1 MDTNQ
6 YLDLFLEESREHLQN
21 MDKGLLDLEQSHDNL
36 EVVNEIFRSAHTL
49 KGMAG
54 SMGFDTMMELTHQLE
69 NILDAIR
76 NNETM
81 IDGTIIDT
89 LFSAADQLEKMVDR
103 IAGGGRDDVDISKIM
118 TELKQVMG
126 EQERYPSQS
135 TTTEIHPS
143 DDFLSDVIEQAKDQG
158 FNVWQIEVIL
168 SKECVLK
175 VARAY
180 MVFQIVEQ
188 LGEIIETIPV
198 VEVIEEGEFD
208 STFAIKLITK
218 NDARDIQAKLMG
230 VSEVDS
236 IHVSALDK
244 ESIGLGLEEAASQQV
259 TYQNQ
264 MATSAVTSK
273 TKAKSANRTIRVSTQ
288 RLDELMNLFEEFI
301 INKGRIEMIARR
313 LKDQELNETV
323 EEVERTSGDLQ
334 DIILNLRMEPIEQV
348 FNRFPKMVR
357 SVSKDL
363 GKKINLEMVGVDTE
377 LDRNVIDEIGDPLVH
392 LIRNSMDHGIELP
405 EKRRDAN
412 KDEIGRIMLRAY
424 HSGNHV
430 FIEIEDDGSG
440 INCNKIASKAVEKGL
455 ISIEEVELLSNKE
468 VYELMFHSGFST
480 ADKVS
485 DISGRG
491 VGLDVVKNKIE
502 SLGGTVDVDS
512 EEGRGSIFTIKL
524 PLTLSIISS
533 MLVNV
538 QEETYALPLN
548 SIVETALVTED
559 SLMKANG
566 EEMYEYRGRM
576 IPFRRLQQ
584 VLQVSGDGI
593 QHNKY
598 IPTIIVQNDKEMA
611 CFAVD
616 RFIGQQEIV
625 IKSLGNYLG
634 DVHSIAGATILGNG
648 QVALILDCM
657 SMIS

>member
-1 MDTNQ
+1 MDTSQ

-54 SMGFDTMMELTHQLE
+54 SMGFDVMMELTHQLE
-69 NILDAIR
+69 NILDTIR
-76 NNETM
+76 NNETAINGAM
-81 IDGTIIDT
+81 IDS
-89 LFSAADQLEKMVDR
+89 LFAAADQLEEMVDR
-103 IAGGGRDDVDISKIM
+103 IADGGQDDVDISKIM
-118 TELKQVMG
+118 TELKQVAG
-126 EQERYPSQS
+126 EQEGYLTQS
-135 TTTEIHPS
+135 KTAESHPS
-143 DDFLSDVIEQAKDQG
+143 DDFLFDVIGQAKDQG
-158 FNVWQIEVIL
+158 LNVWQIEVTL

-175 VARAY
+175 AARAY
-180 MVFQIVEQ
+180 MIFQIVEQ
-188 LGEIIETIPV
+188 LGEIIETNPV
-198 VEVIEEGEFD
+198 VEAIEEGEFD
-208 STFAIKLITK
+208 STFIIKLITED
-218 NDARDIQAKLMG
+218 DASDIQTKLMG
-230 VSEVDS
+230 VSEVEGVHIS
-236 IHVSALDK
+236 SVDK
-244 ESIGLGLEEAASQQV
+244 ESTILEDSVSRRAEQ
-259 TYQNQ
+259 QNQ
-264 MATSAVTSK
+264 MAAGGATSK
-273 TKAKSANRTIRVSTQ
+273 TNTRVASQTIRVSTQ
-288 RLDELMNLFEEFI
+288 RLDELMNLFEELI
-301 INKGRIEMIARR
+301 ISKARIEMIAHR
-313 LKDQELNETV
+313 LKDQELDETV
-323 EEVERTSGDLQ
+323 EAIGRTSGDLQ

-363 GKKINLEMVGVDTE
+363 GKKISLEMVGAETE
-377 LDRNVIDEIGDPLVH
+377 LDRNVIDKIGDPLVH
-392 LIRNSMDHGIELP
+392 LIRNSMDHGVELP
-405 EKRRDAN
+405 EKRRDAGKN
-412 KDEIGRIMLRAY
+412 EVGRIMLRAY

-455 ISIEEVELLSNKE
+455 ISAEEAEALSNKE

-512 EEGRGSIFTIKL
+512 EEGRGSLFTIKL

-538 QEETYALPLN
+538 HEETYALPLN
-548 SIVETALVTED
+548 SIVETALVTES

-584 VLQVSGDGI
+584 ILQVSGDEV
-593 QHNKY
+593 QHDKY
-598 IPTIIVQNDKEMA
+598 IPTIIVQSDKNMA

-634 DVHSIAGATILGNG
+634 EVHPIVGATILGNG